1 MRVLQALAGP
11 VASAVSALSLLHLG
25 RVFDFFA
32 RCRGEVGAF
41 AGSYVIPASLVS
53 DYSVISSATL
63 AQEHF
68 SLGFAGSRGRIPGR
82 RPRRRMG
89 CRGAGWLA
97 ALAVLCAVRPTA
109 AGPGIKCGGVLSAPS
124 GNFCSPNFPGLYPYD
139 TECTWLIVVAEGS
152 SVLLTFS
159 HFDLE
164 YHDACGYD
172 YLQVYNGVTRDRG
185 NLLGTFCGRRPPPS
199 FTSSWHVLAVI
210 FHSDK
215 HVASHGFA
223 AAYRRDVCGGE
234 LTALS
239 GEITSP
245 DYPDNYPNN
254 AECRWSIRAAA
265 GAGVTLVFADF
276 QVENDEE
283 CSFDYVAL
291 FDGPTAAAARLG
303 RYCGSR
309 SPPRA
314 VSSGRELLVVFKSD
328 FNIGGRGFK
337 AYFYSGECQEVYTA
351 VKGNFSSPQYPN
363 FYPNNLKCQW
373 TIQLPPGYRIKVF
386 FLDLDLEGRSS
397 LTDGCDY
404 DHLAAFDG
412 GAENASLLGKW
423 CGRERS
429 SPIVSSGNKLL
440 LVLRTDRNT
449 AKRGFAL
456 AYVGVVPVNVSCT
469 RTDFHIQIPVQSLA
483 PLERHRVYLGSPS
496 CAAQVAGPN
505 FRIHTRFDACGS
517 ESQRRNNTSVIV
529 SVLYIDFSAGGH
541 EDVHRYEVQ
550 CEPKRKEAWVSLLAG
565 PDPQRPSPRAE
576 NLADGQRWE
585 AEAPGAHGAR
595 SQDTSDIVFI
605 SICILAGLLMVI
617 AVVGLV
623 LL

>member
-1 MRVLQALAGP
+1 MGNK
-11 VASAVSALSLLHLG
+11 S
-25 RVFDFFA
+25 F
-32 RCRGEVGAF
+32 GAN
-41 AGSYVIPASLVS
+41 AKPRL
-53 DYSVISSATL
+53 SSADHVRCTS
-63 AQEHF
+63 ACARTQKEREI
-68 SLGFAGSRGRIPGR
+68 SRR
-82 RPRRRMG
+82 
-89 CRGAGWLA
+89 
-97 ALAVLCAVRPTA
+97 
-109 AGPGIKCGGVLSAPS
+109 IKCGGVLSAPS

-185 NLLGTFCGRRPPPS
+185 NLLGTFCGRRPPP
-199 FTSSWHVLAVI
+199 
-210 FHSDK
+210 
-215 HVASHGFA
+215 
-223 AAYRRDVCGGE
+223 
-234 LTALS
+234 
-239 GEITSP
+239 
-245 DYPDNYPNN
+245 
-254 AECRWSIRAAA
+254 
-265 GAGVTLVFADF
+265 
-276 QVENDEE
+276 
-283 CSFDYVAL
+283 
-291 FDGPTAAAARLG
+291 
-303 RYCGSR
+303 
-309 SPPRA
+309 RA

-337 AYFYSGECQEVYTA
+337 AYFYSGAAGECQEVYTA

-456 AYVGVVPVNVSCT
+456 AYVGGKAALLQKLPPFARANPGL
-469 RTDFHIQIPVQSLA
+469 RRASL
-483 PLERHRVYLGSPS
+483 LGRRARSH
-496 CAAQVAGPN
+496 GG
-505 FRIHTRFDACGS
+505 R
-517 ESQRRNNTSVIV
+517 QRRAAGTRRV
-529 SVLYIDFSAGGH
+529 SRG
-541 EDVHRYEVQ
+541 
-550 CEPKRKEAWVSLLAG
+550 LLA
-565 PDPQRPSPRAE
+565 S
-576 NLADGQRWE
+576 
-585 AEAPGAHGAR
+585 
-595 SQDTSDIVFI
+595 
-605 SICILAGLLMVI
+605 
-617 AVVGLV
+617 
-623 LL
+623 

>member
-1 MRVLQALAGP
+1 SELCLEQ
-11 VASAVSALSLLHLG
+11 
-25 RVFDFFA
+25 
-32 RCRGEVGAF
+32 
-41 AGSYVIPASLVS
+41 
-53 DYSVISSATL
+53 
-63 AQEHF
+63 
-68 SLGFAGSRGRIPGR
+68 
-82 RPRRRMG
+82 
-89 CRGAGWLA
+89 GWL
-97 ALAVLCAVRPTA
+97 LPVVLFEGDGTERDL
-109 AGPGIKCGGVLSAPS
+109 GMEECGGVLSAPA
-124 GNFCSPNFPGLYPYD
+124 GNFSSPNFPGLYPYD

-172 YLQVYNGVTRDRG
+172 YLQVYNGAARDRG

-199 FTSSWHVLAVI
+199 FTSSWHVLAVV

-215 HVASHGFA
+215 HVASGGFA
-223 AAYRRDVCGGE
+223 AAYRGDVCGGE

-239 GEITSP
+239 GEIASP

-265 GAGVTLVFADF
+265 GASVRLVFADF

-314 VSSGRELLVVFKSD
+314 VSSGPALLVVFKSD
-328 FNIGGRGFK
+328 FNIGARGFK

-351 VKGNFSSPQYPN
+351 LKGNFSSPQYPN

-373 TIQLPPGYRIKVF
+373 TIQLPPGYRVKVF

-397 LTDGCDY
+397 LTDACDY

-423 CGRERS
+423 CGRQRL
-429 SPIVSSGNKLL
+429 PPVVSSGNELL

-449 AKRGFAL
+449 AKRGFAV
-456 AYVGVVPVNVSCT
+456 AYVGGK
-469 RTDFHIQIPVQSLA
+469 Q
-483 PLERHRVYLGSPS
+483 LGIS
-496 CAAQVAGPN
+496 AGMAKARALQP
-505 FRIHTRFDACGS
+505 
-517 ESQRRNNTSVIV
+517 
-529 SVLYIDFSAGGH
+529 VLY
-541 EDVHRYEVQ
+541 
-550 CEPKRKEAWVSLLAG
+550 P
-565 PDPQRPSPRAE
+565 PQRGCSYERAQSYS
-576 NLADGQRWE
+576 G
-585 AEAPGAHGAR
+585 
-595 SQDTSDIVFI
+595 
-605 SICILAGLLMVI
+605 SIKTLNSAAAI
-617 AVVGLV
+617 
-623 LL
+623 

>member
-1 MRVLQALAGP
+1 MSLQIGCYNHPCLRERHVLYKSP
-11 VASAVSALSLLHLG
+11 
-25 RVFDFFA
+25 
-32 RCRGEVGAF
+32 
-41 AGSYVIPASLVS
+41 
-53 DYSVISSATL
+53 
-63 AQEHF
+63 
-68 SLGFAGSRGRIPGR
+68 
-82 RPRRRMG
+82 
-89 CRGAGWLA
+89 A
-97 ALAVLCAVRPTA
+97 ALNRSSFQRNSGFFLPQDFGRGGRLPGWVRVSPEERLA
-109 AGPGIKCGGVLSAPS
+109 GIKCGGVLSALS
-124 GNFCSPNFPGLYPYD
+124 GNFSSPNFPGLYPYD

-164 YHDACGYD
+164 YHDTCGYD
-172 YLQVYNGVTRDRG
+172 YLQVYNGVARDRG
-185 NLLGTFCGRRPPPS
+185 NLLGTFCGNRPPPS

-223 AAYRRDVCGGE
+223 AAYRRDACGGE

-245 DYPDNYPNN
+245 DYPENYPNN

-265 GAGVTLVFADF
+265 GASVRLVFADF
-276 QVENDEE
+276 QVENDDE

-303 RYCGSR
+303 RYCGSG
-309 SPPRA
+309 SPPHT
-314 VSSGRELLVVFKSD
+314 VSSGHELLVVFKSD

-412 GAENASLLGKW
+412 GAENASLLGRW
-423 CGRERS
+423 CGREQL

-440 LVLRTDRNT
+440 LVLHTDRNT
-449 AKRGFAL
+449 AKRGFAV

-469 RTDFHIQIPVQSLA
+469 RTDFHIQVPVQSLA
-483 PLERHRVYLGSPS
+483 PLERHRIYLGSPS
-496 CAAQVAGPN
+496 CAAQVAGSN
-505 FRIHTRFDACGS
+505 FKIHARFDTCGS

-529 SVLYIDFSAGGH
+529 SVLYIDFSAGGQ

-565 PDPQRPSPRAE
+565 PAPQRPSPQAE
-576 NLADGQRWE
+576 NRADGQRRE
-585 AEAPGAHGAR
+585 AEAAGAHDGR
-595 SQDTSDIVFI
+595 SQDTSDVVFI

>member
-1 MRVLQALAGP
+1 GTRRKYFPGK
-11 VASAVSALSLLHLG
+11 LH
-25 RVFDFFA
+25 
-32 RCRGEVGAF
+32 
-41 AGSYVIPASLVS
+41 
-53 DYSVISSATL
+53 TL
-63 AQEHF
+63 KIF
-68 SLGFAGSRGRIPGR
+68 
-82 RPRRRMG
+82 
-89 CRGAGWLA
+89 
-97 ALAVLCAVRPTA
+97 
-109 AGPGIKCGGVLSAPS
+109 
-124 GNFCSPNFPGLYPYD
+124 PNFPGLYPYD

-456 AYVGVVPVNVSCT
+456 AYVGGKQRCPPALQPGWLCPGHLRKPPSNDRGSRGTCEGSAV
-469 RTDFHIQIPVQSLA
+469 A
-483 PLERHRVYLGSPS
+483 PWCNIARSGADPANLHLTGLPGKQRRPTSLGS
-496 CAAQVAGPN
+496 
-505 FRIHTRFDACGS
+505 
-517 ESQRRNNTSVIV
+517 
-529 SVLYIDFSAGGH
+529 LW
-541 EDVHRYEVQ
+541 
-550 CEPKRKEAWVSLLAG
+550 RKL
-565 PDPQRPSPRAE
+565 
-576 NLADGQRWE
+576 
-585 AEAPGAHGAR
+585 
-595 SQDTSDIVFI
+595 
-605 SICILAGLLMVI
+605 
-617 AVVGLV
+617 
-623 LL
+623 